1 MARVHLRHRVAVLD
15 RARLRVQDDTNSYDV
30 DIESGYCSCE
40 RPSLE
45 GIICRHVWC
54 VLLSNVDGGDA
65 MRNNRLSLFAP
76 KGGLKGELERLYE
89 GQWVAAYI
97 RPSIKS
103 WRNLRAS
110 DLLPAPEPRLQGRP
124 AAQNDAEQR
133 PVRRNE
139 QCIRSND
146 ERREI
151 RCSRCEGTG
160 HNRRSCRTQP
170 AQSPHES

>member
-97 RPSIKS
+97 HSTVDQKLGKLEGERFVAGARTALARTAS
-103 WRNLRAS
+103 RAKRCRAATC
-110 DLLPAPEPRLQGRP
+110 AP
-124 AAQNDAEQR
+124 QR
-133 PVRRNE
+133 TVHSVKR
-139 QCIRSND
+139 
-146 ERREI
+146 
-151 RCSRCEGTG
+151 
-160 HNRRSCRTQP
+160 
-170 AQSPHES
+170 